1 MLHCVN
7 GNSTTRASGTGY
19 AQPRTGHPITA
30 SKVQLLLFLRLA
42 TSSAK
47 SSRGSPNPA
56 RGNGADRFERVPTRH
71 SQVGKLL
78 GSQGGEIRM
87 RTKAGNRLKKVVVM
101 GGSQGAIETLL
112 PIMSSLPADLPTA
125 LFVVVHLPIEADSY
139 LPKILERAGHLK
151 VQSAKDGEPIR
162 SGHVYVAPPDYHLT
176 VEGRTVQVHK
186 GPRENRHRPA
196 IDPLFRTAA
205 RAFGPGAI
213 AVILS
218 GYLDDGSAGS
228 FAVRQRGGIAIV
240 QDPADAQASEMPRR
254 ALEYGGADYRLPS
267 KAIAPKLIELIHSRE
282 TVMKGSRRARK
293 THKTKKNESDREIR
307 GNEEVAYSTEGS
319 GNPSVFACPE
329 CHGVLWQVR
338 DGRFR

>member
-1 MLHCVN
+1 
-7 GNSTTRASGTGY
+7 
-19 AQPRTGHPITA
+19 
-30 SKVQLLLFLRLA
+30 
-42 TSSAK
+42 
-47 SSRGSPNPA
+47 
-56 RGNGADRFERVPTRH
+56 
-71 SQVGKLL
+71 
-78 GSQGGEIRM
+78 M
-87 RTKAGNRLKKVVVM
+87 RTKAGNRLKKVVVI
-101 GGSQGAIETLL
+101 GGSQGAIEALL
-112 PIMSSLPADLPTA
+112 QIMSSLPADLPTA
-125 LFVVVHLPIEADSY
+125 LFVVVHVPIEADSY

-162 SGHVYVAPPDYHLT
+162 PGAVYVAPPDYHLT

-196 IDPLFRTAA
+196 IDPLFRSAA

-218 GYLDDGSAGS
+218 GNLDDGSAGS

-267 KAIAPKLIELIHSRE
+267 QDIAPKLIELIHSRE

-338 DGRFR
+338 DGRFRRYRCRVGHAYSPASLKAEMDQSGERALWAAMRALEEKAAMGRRMMNSARGPGNYIHQLKEQVEADTSNARIIRRMIFSSE